1 MTFGY
6 TTVTI
11 ADGIKSSAI
20 CGFPLERS
28 TQESKGTGVPF
39 SKYFVLSLKRRTY
52 RACPMC
58 KASLLYLDEQMREFN
73 NRKNENLSEMAID
86 NGR

>member
-1 MTFGY
+1 
-6 TTVTI
+6 
-11 ADGIKSSAI
+11 
-20 CGFPLERS
+20 
-28 TQESKGTGVPF
+28 
-39 SKYFVLSLKRRTY
+39 
-52 RACPMC
+52 MC